1 MFEGRGLKYRGSA
14 VNNLQADLSFL
25 AYLYYVYSCE
35 TAVSEMHISEVEL
48 KHTHASAVD
57 GDRKGE
63 HDVAAYPL
71 IWKASPVT
79 SPV

>member
-48 KHTHASAVD
+48 KRTHASAV
-57 GDRKGE
+57 GGNHKGE

-71 IWKASPVT
+71 NYLT
-79 SPV
+79 FQEGD